1 MSKLVTEYCTDVVK
15 LYAKALFDYA
25 VSQDI
30 LIEIAK
36 EVAKL
41 QSNILEDPMLI
52 QTIAAPIYSEQEQHQ
67 LLLELAQT
75 LHLSKEIAN
84 LLKMLAKNKRLNLLI
99 DIFKN
104 FNILLS
110 EHSGNKIVE
119 VTVSQKLLSKEQNK
133 IQKRLEEMLSSK
145 IELLF
150 KIEPKILGGMIIKV
164 DNKMLD
170 ASLRSKF
177 AYLTNA
183 VKKKI
188 ALL

>member
-1 MSKLVTEYCTDVVK
+1 MSNRVTEYCTDVVK
-15 LYAKALFDYA
+15 LYAKAFFDYA

-30 LIEIAK
+30 IIEAAK
-36 EVAKL
+36 EVTKFQSSIL
-41 QSNILEDPMLI
+41 QNPILI
-52 QTIAAPIYSEQEQHQ
+52 QTISAPIYSEQEQHQ
-67 LLLELAQT
+67 LLLKLVQT

-84 LLKMLAKNKRLNLLI
+84 LLDILAKNKRLNLLI

-104 FNILLS
+104 FNLLLS
-110 EHSGNKIVE
+110 EYSGNKIVE
-119 VTVSQKLLSKEQNK
+119 VIVSQKLLAKEQNEIK
-133 IQKRLEEMLSSK
+133 KHLEEILSSK
-145 IELLF
+145 IELFF